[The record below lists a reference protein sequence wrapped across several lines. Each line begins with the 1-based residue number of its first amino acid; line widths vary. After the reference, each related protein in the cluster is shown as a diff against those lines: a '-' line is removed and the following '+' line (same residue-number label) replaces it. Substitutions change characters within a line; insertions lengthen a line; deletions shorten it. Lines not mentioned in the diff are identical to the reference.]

1 MFMYLKLIY
10 VEIIVRAL
18 SHYNT
23 KNPAH
28 LKEIIIIVGI
38 RISFIAIIDIEQ
50 HAQLHIR
57 MMFWFCSI
65 STSKI
70 SHKLL
75 INLQ

>member
-50 HAQLHIR
+50 HAQLH
-57 MMFWFCSI
+57 
-65 STSKI
+65 TDDVLVLQ
-70 SHKLL
+70 HKHKQ
-75 INLQ
+75 NKP

>member
-38 RISFIAIIDIEQ
+38 RISFIAIIIDIEQ
-50 HAQLHIR
+50 HAQLH
-57 MMFWFCSI
+57 
-65 STSKI
+65 TDDVLVLQ
-70 SHKLL
+70 HKHKQ
-75 INLQ
+75 NKP